1 MEADRARPL
10 DESVEYVESENG
22 LHNSVTALIEPLLG
36 AGDIVQNEM
45 DKDLIAE
52 SLHSH

>member
-1 MEADRARPL
+1 MEAGRARPL
-10 DESVEYVESENG
+10 DESVGCVESENE
-22 LHNSVTALIEPLLG
+22 LHNSVTVLVEPLLG